1 MLLALGALAASW
13 GLTGWVRRYALRKSM
28 VDLPSARGSHSV
40 PTPRGGGLAIAIA
53 ALGGITLAGALGWV
67 PWPAAIALVGGGLL
81 VAGIGWVDDRRDVS
95 RSVRLTVH
103 FAAAGWALWWLGGL
117 PAVETGFGSVFLG
130 PAGSA
135 IALLGIAWAT
145 NCYNFMDGIDGLAG
159 GEAVSVGLLGAL
171 LLVTGGHAD
180 LAIVPLL
187 IAAASAG
194 FLSWNWPPARI
205 FMGDVGSG
213 LLGFLFGTLAVAS
226 ERSGALPVLAWVVL
240 LGVFAFDAT
249 ATLLRRVLWGEVWY
263 QAHRSH
269 AYQRAVQSGWSHAQV
284 TRTVLLLNLGLA
296 ALVGMGWWWPV
307 VRLPAGLIALTGLAA
322 LFLSVRRIWLV
333 RTDRGAK
340 EGLQT
345 GSHSA

>member
-1 MLLALGALAASW
+1 MLLAFGALATSW
-13 GLTGWVRRYALRKSM
+13 VLTGWVRRYALRESM
-28 VDLPSARGSHSV
+28 VDLPSPRSSHSV

-53 ALGGITLAGALGWV
+53 ALGGIALAGALGWI
-67 PWPAAIALVGGGLL
+67 PRQAAIALVGGGVL
-81 VAGIGWVDDRRDVS
+81 VAGVGWVDDRRDVS
-95 RSVRLTVH
+95 HSVRLTVH
-103 FAAAGWALWWLGGL
+103 FVAGGWALWWLGGY
-117 PAVETGFGSVFLG
+117 PAVETGFGSISVG

-135 IALLGIAWAT
+135 IAALGIAWAT

-171 LLVTGGHAD
+171 LLVAGGHPG
-180 LAIVPLL
+180 LAMVPLL
-187 IAAASAG
+187 ISAASAG

-249 ATLLRRVLWGEVWY
+249 ATLLRRVLWREVWY

-284 TRTVLLLNLGLA
+284 TRTVLLINLGLA
-296 ALVGMGWWWPV
+296 ALVWIGWRWPV

-333 RTDRGAK
+333 RT
-340 EGLQT
+340 

>member
-1 MLLALGALAASW
+1 MLLVLGALAASW
-13 GLTGWVRRYALRKSM
+13 ALTGWVRRYALRKSM
-28 VDLPSARGSHSV
+28 VDLPNPRGSHSV
-40 PTPRGGGLAIAIA
+40 PTPRGGGLAIAIT
-53 ALGGITLAGALGWV
+53 ALGGVALAGALGWV
-67 PWPAAIALVGGGLL
+67 PRPTAIALVGGGVL
-81 VAGIGWVDDRRDVS
+81 VAGVGWVDDRKDVS

-103 FAAAGWALWWLGGL
+103 FVAAGWALWWLRGL
-117 PAVETGFGSVFLG
+117 PALETGFGSVSLG
-130 PAGSA
+130 LAGSA

-159 GEAVSVGLLGAL
+159 GEGVSVGLLGSL
-171 LLVTGGHAD
+171 LLVAGGHAD
-180 LAIVPLL
+180 LAMVPLL

-194 FLSWNWPPARI
+194 FLVWNWPPARI

-226 ERSGALPVLAWVVL
+226 ERSGALPVLAWIVL
-240 LGVFAFDAT
+240 LGVFGFDAT
-249 ATLLRRVLWGEVWY
+249 ATLLRRVLRGEVWY

-284 TRTVLLLNLGLA
+284 TKTVLLLNLGLA
-296 ALVGMGWWWPV
+296 ALVWIGWRWPV
-307 VRLPAGLIALTGLAA
+307 VRLPAGLVALTGLAA
-322 LFLSVRRIWLV
+322 LFLNVRRIWLV

-340 EGLQT
+340 EGLHP